1 MEVST
6 IVIDNGAYTVRAGHG
21 GESAPSVVMSSI
33 VARPRPIPGQPPSMD
48 VFIGSNVFSQ
58 SVPLTLKCP
67 IEDRVIKNFDD
78 MSRIWQAVFTD
89 ELHIQPEEHPVL
101 MTESPQKDKSAREK
115 ALQIM
120 METYKVPAYYAS
132 YPEVLSLY
140 SEGLTTGCVIDAGE
154 TVTSVLP
161 VFECYGMTHVGKR
174 LNIGGRQLNEYMQ
187 KLLMQSG
194 METNTLEREDLRD
207 IKETLCYVAA
217 DMNEE
222 LHKLD
227 QVAESFTL
235 KDGRTVKLMAE
246 RFRCPE
252 ALFDPEALGTV
263 AKGPG
268 LSHLVAHAIN
278 ATDDL
283 KPQMLNAVMMIGGT
297 SMFKGF
303 EKRLENDL
311 GRLMES
317 GAKVKVIAPKERN
330 KSAWIGGSVLVS
342 LATFSQM
349 WITKA
354 EYDETGPSIVH
365 LKCF

>member
-21 GESAPSVVMSSI
+21 GDSSPSVIMSSI
-33 VARPRPIPGQPPSMD
+33 VARPRVAPGQPPSTD
-48 VFIGSNVFSQ
+48 VFVGANVFSQ
-58 SVPLTLKCP
+58 SVTLTLKCP

-78 MSRIWQAVFTD
+78 MSRIWRSIFVD
-89 ELHIQPEEHPVL
+89 ELRIQPEEHPVL

-120 METYKVPAYYAS
+120 METYRVPAYYAA

-140 SEGLTTGCVIDAGE
+140 SAGLTTGCVVDAGE
-154 TVTSVLP
+154 TVTHVLP
-161 VFECYGMTHVGKR
+161 VFECYGMTHVER
-174 LNIGGRQLNEYMQ
+174 RMNVGGRQLNEYLQ
-187 KLLMQSG
+187 KLLTQSG
-194 METNTLEREDLRD
+194 TDVTGVEREDLRD
-207 IKETLCYVAA
+207 IKENLCYIAC
-217 DMNEE
+217 DMNGE
-222 LHKLD
+222 LHKVD
-227 QVAESFTL
+227 QLCESFTMR
-235 KDGRTVKLMAE
+235 DGRSVKLVAE

-252 ALFDPEALGTV
+252 ALFDPEVLGTV
-263 AKGPG
+263 KGPG
-268 LSHLVAHAIN
+268 LSHLVADAIT

-283 KPQMLNAVMMIGGT
+283 APQMMNAVLLTGGS
-297 SMFKGF
+297 SMFKGI
-303 EKRLENDL
+303 EKRIENDL
-311 GRLMES
+311 AKLLDNGT
-317 GAKVKVIAPKERN
+317 KVKVIAPQDRN